1 MNSSRLC
8 LKNQGFN
15 GIISNMD
22 INFAQKIAEEAVKAA
37 GRVLM
42 DNFDK
47 PAQVSLK
54 GKSDIVTDI
63 DIKSEKLILE
73 AIKNNFPDHRILSE
87 EAGLIDSKSKYT
99 WILDPIDGTINYYYK
114 SAPFR
119 VGLCLL
125 ENGKPIV
132 SAIYNP
138 VKNHLYSAQKSK
150 GAYKNGQKIKVSDRS
165 DLKNSVVMFHLSSKK
180 DARNRTIKILD
191 NIFENSLHMRMF
203 GSSLASM
210 TYVAEGKFDVFF
222 NLQTSSWDILP
233 GALIITEAGGMV
245 TDISG
250 KEVDYNS
257 NSVLATNGKVHD
269 QMLKLLSNK

>member
-1 MNSSRLC
+1 MN
-8 LKNQGFN
+8 
-15 GIISNMD
+15 IE
-22 INFAQKIAEEAVKAA
+22 FAKKVAEEAVKEA
-37 GRVLM
+37 GKFLM
-42 DNFDK
+42 HNFDK

-73 AIKNNFPDHRILSE
+73 AIKSNFPDHRILSE

-99 WILDPIDGTINYYYK
+99 WIADPIDGTINYYYK

-119 VGLCLL
+119 VGICLL
-125 ENGKPIV
+125 EDGRPII

-138 VKNHLYSAQKSK
+138 IKDHLYSAQKGR
-150 GAYKNGQKIKVSDRS
+150 GAYKNGKKITVSDRS

-180 DARNRTIKILD
+180 DARGRTIKILD
-191 NIFENSLHMRMF
+191 NIFENSLHMRIF

-210 TYVAEGKFDVFF
+210 TYIAEGKFDVFF

-245 TDISG
+245 TDING
-250 KEVDYNS
+250 NEVDYNS
-257 NSVLATNGKVHD
+257 NSVLATNGKVHS
-269 QMLKLLSNK
+269 QMIELLKGK